1 MMRSRFCKWLVGLG
15 VAAALC
21 VTQEAARAVDDNERA
36 GARAAA
42 TEGLK
47 AFDEKRYADAADLFS
62 RAESVIHSPV
72 HLLYIARS
80 QAGLGAL
87 VKAQETYRKLGRE
100 ELSAN
105 APPAF
110 RKAVEDGNRELKALE
125 PRIPYVTVTVPGRS
139 DAVVEMDGKRV
150 APALVGVPL
159 PVDPGAHTFK
169 ANAEGMQK
177 ELSVTLKEGERQNVT
192 LALEPAQAPAGAPPA
207 AAATPAPGATAPAA
221 TPASPEAAPIATP
234 PVTDTGTKGNG
245 MRIGGYVGIGV
256 GVVGLAVGTIFLAQ
270 TGSKS
275 SEGDKIFG
283 QCNATPTGCSAAE
296 KAEIKKLDDDAKSSK
311 TTLAVV
317 GYAVGG
323 VGLAAGITLLLL
335 APKSQST
342 SARRVTPYVSHNGVG
357 LQGSF

>member
-1 MMRSRFCKWLVGLG
+1 
-15 VAAALC
+15 
-21 VTQEAARAVDDNERA
+21 VDDNERA

-42 TEGLK
+42 TEGAK

-62 RAESVIHSPV
+62 RAESVVHSPV

-87 VKAQETYRKLGRE
+87 VKAQETYRKLARE
-100 ELSAN
+100 DLSAN

-110 RKAVEDGNRELKALE
+110 RKAVEDGNRELKELE
-125 PRIPYVTVTVPGRS
+125 PRLPYVTVTVPGRS

-150 APALVGVPL
+150 PPALVGVPL
-159 PVDPGAHTFK
+159 PVDPGAHQFK
-169 ANAEGMQK
+169 ATAEGMKK

-192 LALEPAQAPAGAPPA
+192 LTLEPGQAPAGAPPGA
-207 AAATPAPGATAPAA
+207 AAAPTPAPGAVGPAA
-221 TPASPEAAPIATP
+221 TPASPEAAPASTP
-234 PVTDTGTKGNG
+234 PVSDTGTSGKG
-245 MRIGGYVGIGV
+245 MRIGGYIGLGV
-256 GVVGLAVGTIFLAQ
+256 GAAGIVVGSIFLAQ
-270 TGSKS
+270 RAGAKS
-275 SEGDKIFG
+275 DKADEIFNR
-283 QCNATPTGCSAAE
+283 CNATPTGCGAAD
-296 KAEIKKLDDDAKSSK
+296 KAQIQKLDDDAKSSK

-342 SARRVTPYVSHNGVG
+342 AAPHVTPYVSHNSVG